1 MKKILRRSLCC
12 LLSILIVFGTTIS
25 AFAEVEDSGTT
36 PVVIVNDIGYNPI
49 RNTDDGSV
57 VFDFT
62 DYEVDL
68 LFTSGFSSEITDLFS
83 PEIIESITNGDMET
97 LDIVMLLVDYL
108 GFGGDINN
116 IVNKLLELVMDLMGS
131 IDADNIDIDAI
142 ISSIDFKKYA
152 EDIKNSIAKEI
163 EDAKMLK
170 MNNDGTPAYSN
181 IGAVVYSES
190 LEYYYDEDSELADS
204 ISGSIGDIIA
214 ENIGYENTYVFTYDW
229 RLDPAVNAELLAS
242 FINDVK
248 DSAGAENVS
257 VISEGYGSLIATEYL
272 AEYPDDAA
280 ESVKNFVTVSS
291 EFLGTSLV
299 GDFFKGDVANGG
311 LTTLNS
317 YTSAYLRYMND
328 LSDNP
333 ITAFAMWLVN
343 YILNTEWELQGFCR
357 EVGNVISDANF
368 ILNVTGITEQ
378 LSYMSGLW
386 ALVPVEDYDDA
397 YNNLFDGSENDELA
411 DKIDAF
417 KANQES
423 YEDILLD
430 AQDNGINISIVASWD
445 LQIVPIGNNNS
456 VQSDGIVDTSYA
468 SFGATCIDLNDVAYA
483 MKAEQMYDDGHD
495 HLSTNYD
502 MLTPWYAYGGICAY
516 IDASS
521 CALPENTWFIK
532 SMKHGSF
539 SYDSNSADFLIW
551 LITADSQRTVWENS
565 AYKQFMNYNRFINP
579 GIISSDGVLQPDDNT
594 QGGYLL
600 GDVNLDGIITAI
612 DAHLA
617 YRMALGLEDIDEDSI
632 PFKNADIDGDG
643 EITLDDA
650 QRILYI
656 SSGID
661 ESMTAGIK
669 LDYDVESSG
678 ITKSEYNIEIRPVYN
693 SATNKLELTVVLLD
707 AVGSY
712 CGNFIIKYDS
722 AMFNYSSAK
731 TFDISNGGTAAG
743 SPSRYDNILTCSF
756 ASSKPL
762 TKKDC
767 DENGD
772 LVIATIYLEV
782 SREITATTLT
792 AGSSYFYD
800 DDEVTYV
807 EEYTLDL
814 DDEFFFMYGD
824 ADNNRVISAADA
836 RYVLRVAAKLETIN
850 DELTFKRCDVN
861 KDGKITAADA
871 RLILRAAAKLITS
884 FDDEI

>member
-12 LLSILIVFGTTIS
+12 LLSLVMVFGTTIPV
-25 AFAEVEDSGTT
+25 FAKAKDSGKT
-36 PVVIVNDIGYNPI
+36 PVVVVNDIDYNPI

-57 VFDFT
+57 VFDFR
-62 DYEVDL
+62 DYKVDL

-83 PEIIESITNGDMET
+83 AEIIESITSGDMET

-116 IVNKLLELVMDLMGS
+116 IINKLLELVMDIMGS
-131 IDADNIDIDAI
+131 IDADNIDIEAI

-170 MNNDGTPAYSN
+170 MNSDGTPAYSN

-190 LEYYYDEDSELADS
+190 LEYYADEDFEFADS
-204 ISGSIGDIIA
+204 ISGPIGEIIA
-214 ENIGYENTYVFTYDW
+214 EEVGYDNTYVFTYDW
-229 RLDPAVNAELLAS
+229 RIDPAVNAELLAS
-242 FINDVK
+242 FIDNVK
-248 DSAGAENVS
+248 ESTGAENVS
-257 VISEGYGSLIATEYL
+257 VISEGYGSVIATEYI
-272 AEYPDDAA
+272 AEYPNESA
-280 ESVKNFVTVSS
+280 ENIQNFVTVSS

-299 GDFFKGDVANGG
+299 GDFFKGNVANGEF
-311 LTTLNS
+311 TTLNT

-343 YILNTEWELQGFCR
+343 YILNNEWELQGFCK

-368 ILNVTGITEQ
+368 ILSVTGITEQ
-378 LSYMSGLW
+378 LSYMPGLW
-386 ALVPVEDYDDA
+386 ALVPVDDYDDA
-397 YNNLFDGSENDELA
+397 YNNLFDENTDEILT
-411 DKIDAF
+411 DKIDSF
-417 KANQES
+417 KSNQES
-423 YEDILLD
+423 YENILLD
-430 AQDNGINISIVASWD
+430 AKDNGINVSVVASWD

-456 VQSDGIVDTSYA
+456 IQSDGIVDTAYS

-483 MKAEQMYDDGHD
+483 MKAEQMIDDGHD
-495 HLSTNYD
+495 HMSANYD

-539 SYDSNSADFLIW
+539 NYESNSAEFLIW
-551 LITADSQRTVWENS
+551 LITADSEKTVWENT

-579 GIISSDGVLQPDDNT
+579 GILNSDGVVAPDDNSP
-594 QGGYLL
+594 GRYLL
-600 GDVNLDGIITAI
+600 GDVNLDGFITAI
-612 DAHLA
+612 DAHIA
-617 YRMALGLEDIDEDSI
+617 YKMALGLEDIDVDSI
-632 PFKNADIDGDG
+632 QFKNADIDGNG
-643 EITLDDA
+643 EITADDA
-650 QRILYI
+650 QRILCI

-661 ESMTAGIK
+661 EEMSAGIK
-669 LDYDVESSG
+669 VNYDVESSG
-678 ITKSEYNIEIRPVYN
+678 VTKSEYAIELRPIYN

-712 CGNFIIKYDS
+712 CGNFVINYDPM
-722 AMFNYSSAK
+722 MFNYASSK
-731 TFDISNGGTAAG
+731 TFDISNGGTVAG
-743 SPSRYDNILTCSF
+743 APARYNNILTCSF
-756 ASSKPL
+756 ATSKPI

-772 LVIATIYLEV
+772 LAIATLYLDV
-782 SREITATTLT
+782 SREIKATTLT

-800 DDEVTYV
+800 NDETTYI

-814 DDEFFFMYGD
+814 DEDFFFMYGD
-824 ADNNRVISAADA
+824 ADNNRYISAADA
-836 RYVLRVAAKLETIN
+836 RYVLRVAAKLETIT

-871 RLILRAAAKLITS
+871 RLILRASAKLLTS
-884 FDDEI
+884 FDEE